1 MTGWLLLAV
10 SKETLRQWMMEAG
23 IWVLRRERKKRVF
36 QPRGRRDCFGELIQ
50 IDGSPGTDKKSIVLP
65 ILSTA
70 R

>member
-1 MTGWLLLAV
+1 
-10 SKETLRQWMMEAG
+10 MMEAG